1 MRRFRRKHDRRR
13 TFAVSPAALRSA
25 PSDFSVPIG
34 EVVLW
39 LFGGNADLL
48 YWQRRQ
54 GQPRRICERCQ
65 ERTDAATTRYGGQH
79 PTAGAHALPAALI
92 ERLARLD
99 SCGWQ
104 LAENLVKLLPQLWTF
119 EACKLAGWK
128 NCSRRAA
135 ECLYAALYESAPLF
149 CSDPRASVLTY

>member
-1 MRRFRRKHDRRR
+1 MPK
-13 TFAVSPAALRSA
+13 AALRSTA
-25 PSDFSVPIG
+25 SDFSVPSSWIIFRILA
-34 EVVLW
+34 V
-39 LFGGNADLL
+39 NANLL
-48 YWQRRQ
+48 YWERRQ
-54 GQPRRICERCQ
+54 RQYRRIRERRM
-65 ERTDAATTRYGGQH
+65 EGTGDATTRYGGQH

-135 ECLYAALYESAPLF
+135 ECLYAALYDAVAEILG
-149 CSDPRASVLTY
+149 ASS